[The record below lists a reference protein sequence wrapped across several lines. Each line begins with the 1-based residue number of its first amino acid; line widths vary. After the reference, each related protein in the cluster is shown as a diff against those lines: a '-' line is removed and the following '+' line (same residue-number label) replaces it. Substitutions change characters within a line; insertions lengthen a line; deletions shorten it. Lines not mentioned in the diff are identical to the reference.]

1 MELTPTYITSQAF
14 AVIMYILLAFTYYL
28 KDRKKILVF
37 NFLSILAN
45 SVEFILLGAYS
56 GLAMNGVAILR
67 DIIFIADKN
76 NDKTTVKDI
85 GILLLLVAISILLS
99 IITFDGIF
107 SLFAMGATMIFTYS
121 VWQKNTKV
129 YKLLGPFVS
138 LCWIVYKI
146 HIKSLIGIILES
158 VLLICTIIGY
168 RLEVK
173 KERNK
178 NNQFT

>member
-1 MELTPTYITSQAF
+1 MELTQTYITSQVF
-14 AVIMYILLAFTYYL
+14 AVIMYILIAFTYYF

-67 DIIFIADKN
+67 DIIFIADEN
-76 NDKTTVKDI
+76 NKPNNTKTTVKDI
-85 GILLLLVAISILLS
+85 GILLLLVAISIILS
-99 IITFDGIF
+99 IFTFDGIF

-121 VWQKNTKV
+121 VWQKSTKV

-138 LCWIVYKI
+138 LCWIVYKV
-146 HIKSLIGIILES
+146 HIKSIFGIILES

-168 RLEVK
+168 ILEVK
-173 KERNK
+173 KEKNK
-178 NNQFT
+178 

>member
-1 MELTPTYITSQAF
+1 MELTSTYITSQVF
-14 AVIMYILLAFTYYL
+14 AVIMYVLLAFTYYF

-45 SVEFILLGAYS
+45 SVEFILLGAYP

-67 DIIFIADKN
+67 DAIFIIDENRSTKKDKV
-76 NDKTTVKDI
+76 TIKDVFV
-85 GILLLLVAISILLS
+85 LLFLFEISIVLS
-99 IITFDGIF
+99 IFTFDGIF

-121 VWQKNTKV
+121 IWQKNTKV

-146 HIKSLIGIILES
+146 YIKSIFGIILES
-158 VLLICTIIGY
+158 VLLISTIIGY
-168 RLEVK
+168 ILEIK
-173 KERNK
+173 NK
-178 NNQFT
+178 